1 MPDPDNPNQSEEI
14 TAEIIAVVPRIVEA
28 VFTSANTGDM
38 QQGGGKSQLA
48 KLIEG
53 AMAQAVEFAY
63 SNGITDPD
71 KVRELM
77 MLARAEIKQR
87 YNEAVAEA
95 MSNLTR

>member
-1 MPDPDNPNQSEEI
+1 MPDPDNPNKSEEI
-14 TAEIIAVVPRIVEA
+14 TSEDVAAMPRVVEA
-28 VFTSANTGDM
+28 VFVSANTGDM
-38 QQGGGKSQLA
+38 VQGGGKTPLA

-53 AMAQAVEFAY
+53 AMAQAVEYAY
-63 SNGITDPD
+63 TNGITDPE